1 MRIQKNA
8 RIRFVWDVD
17 TKNEDQSIEQAVQ
30 AARESEI
37 AIVVVG
43 IEEGEFRDR
52 GYPALPGRQEEL
64 IRRVAATGK
73 TTVVVL
79 IGGSAVVMSE
89 WQDQVPAVLNAWYPG
104 VEGGQCGCRCFI
116 RRL

>member
-1 MRIQKNA
+1 MTFVSGFMRIQK
-8 RIRFVWDVD
+8 RTYPVCLGRGY
-17 TKNEDQSIEQAVQ
+17 KNEDQSIEQAVQ

-52 GYPALPGRQEEL
+52 GYLALPGRQEEL

-73 TTVVVL
+73 PL
-79 IGGSAVVMSE
+79 
-89 WQDQVPAVLNAWYPG
+89 LL
-104 VEGGQCGCRCFI
+104 F
-116 RRL
+116 

>member
-1 MRIQKNA
+1 M
-8 RIRFVWDVD
+8 
-17 TKNEDQSIEQAVQ
+17 
-30 AARESEI
+30 
-37 AIVVVG
+37 G

-52 GYPALPGRQEEL
+52 GYLALPGRQEEL

-104 VEGGQCGCRCFI
+104 VEGGNAVADVLFGDFNPAG
-116 RRL
+116 RLPFSVPRSVGQIATLL